1 MFVYQFS
8 KGKYKPTMIVIIR
21 TFPSRSVV
29 VCFDA
34 CKKEKNIGPTRFTLF
49 SVMRGTFKATA
60 ISLLQKRLY
69 ETTILKRNIKYSY
82 IK

>member
-34 CKKEKNIGPTRFTLF
+34 CKKEKKHWPNQIHPFFCNDREAF
-49 SVMRGTFKATA
+49 S
-60 ISLLQKRLY
+60 KRQQFHCYKNAYMKLPF
-69 ETTILKRNIKYSY
+69 
-82 IK
+82 